1 MNKKLRERGMRKSLK
16 FRKTELAAKFTLQFP
31 VLAGLQQAK
40 QCCVLSNQGKNA
52 VLYMDGLVH
61 SHNADEITERGL
73 LRWTNGEG
81 EVSLGLLLKSA
92 LSSLTMAKGC

>member
-1 MNKKLRERGMRKSLK
+1 MNKKLRERGIRKSLK
-16 FRKTELAAKFTLQFP
+16 FRKTELAAKFTVQFP

-40 QCCVLSNQGKNA
+40 RCVLSNQGKNA
-52 VLYMDGLVH
+52 VLCMDGLVH
-61 SHNADEITERGL
+61 SHNADEISELGL

-81 EVSLGLLLKSA
+81 EVSLGLLLKCA